1 MMNTIESSKSVNS
14 KYVLA
19 TLSAVMLTW
28 FLHEFAHW
36 LTGELLGYNMIMT
49 LNTCYPINDTY
60 AQNWHQ
66 HIISAAGP
74 IITMIEALAAYLLL
88 KRDHSHFL
96 FPFLLTCFYMRL
108 VAGGISVINP
118 NDEARI
124 SQSLGIGTFTLP
136 IIVSAILFYLV
147 FRTVKTRGFTTKQI
161 AITIVLIMLF
171 SSAIILADQAWK
183 VRVL

>member
-1 MMNTIESSKSVNS
+1 MSSIDINKSINS
-14 KYVLA
+14 RYVLA
-19 TLSAVMLTW
+19 TLVAVMVTW
-28 FLHEFAHW
+28 FVHEFAHW
-36 LTGELLGYNMIMT
+36 LMGELLGNEMAIT
-49 LNTCYPINDTY
+49 LNTCYPISKTY
-60 AQNWHQ
+60 VQNWHQ
-66 HIISAAGP
+66 NVISAAGP
-74 IITMIEALAAYLLL
+74 VVTLIEALIIYLLL
-88 KRDHSHFL
+88 KRNYSYLF

-108 VAGGISVINP
+108 VAGGISLINP

-136 IIVSAILFYLV
+136 TIVSAVLFYLV

-161 AITIVLIMLF
+161 ATAILVIMLF